1 MVDCHLLKRFDMS
14 DISILMSVY
23 KSEKPAFLDRALQ
36 SVWDDQSVK
45 PDKIVLVQDGSV
57 GDELSEVLNQWEK
70 KLGDDLCLLK
80 NDINIGLTKSLIK
93 GLSQITTKY
102 VARMDS
108 DDISLSDRF
117 QKQLAFLEENPNISV
132 VGCDIQEFSERNDNM
147 GVRRYPRT
155 TKDAIKTIYKANPLA
170 HPAVMMRM
178 SMFREGISYNP
189 NYRTTQDLALWF
201 DVLAAGYEVAN
212 LDEILLKFRRED
224 AIYHRRA
231 NRKDSWL
238 ELKIHEKGIYK
249 LYGLSP
255 IKSLFPIA
263 RYVVRLLPGFVI
275 KSIYN
280 GKLRKK
286 IVEK

>member
-1 MVDCHLLKRFDMS
+1 MS

-36 SVWDDQSVK
+36 SVWNDQSVK
-45 PDKIVLVQDGSV
+45 PDKIVLVQDGPV

-80 NDINIGLTKSLIK
+80 NDINIGLTKSLIR

-108 DDISLSDRF
+108 DDISLSDRL
-117 QKQLAFLEENPNISV
+117 QKQLAFLEENSNISV

>member
-1 MVDCHLLKRFDMS
+1 MS

>member
-1 MVDCHLLKRFDMS
+1 MS

-45 PDKIVLVQDGSV
+45 PDKIVLVQDGPV

-132 VGCDIQEFSERNDNM
+132 VGCGIQEFSERNDNM

-189 NYRTTQDLALWF
+189 NYRTTQDLALWL

-238 ELKIHEKGIYK
+238 ELKIHERGIYK
-249 LYGLSP
+249 LYGFSP

-263 RYVVRLLPGFVI
+263 RYAVRLLPGSMI